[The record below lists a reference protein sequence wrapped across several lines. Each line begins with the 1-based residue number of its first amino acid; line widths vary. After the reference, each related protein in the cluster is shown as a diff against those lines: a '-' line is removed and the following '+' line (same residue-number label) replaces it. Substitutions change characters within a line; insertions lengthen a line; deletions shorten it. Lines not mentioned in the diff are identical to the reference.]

1 MRPDRELLW
10 TLAELG
16 ISGAPGL
23 RRWIIGRQ
31 DTATLYVWRVQATTL
46 VEEITDVLEAR
57 RRSESGEENYPHDS
71 M

>member
-1 MRPDRELLW
+1 MRPDRALVW

-16 ISGAPGL
+16 MSGAPGL
-23 RRWIIGRQ
+23 RRWIIAHQ

-46 VEEITDVLEAR
+46 VEEITDVLDAR
-57 RRSESGEENYPHDS
+57 EGDENYPHDS

>member
-1 MRPDRELLW
+1 MRSERELVW
-10 TLAELG
+10 KLAGLG

-23 RRWIIGRQ
+23 RRWIIGHQ

-46 VEEITDVLEAR
+46 VEEITDVLDA
-57 RRSESGEENYPHDS
+57 RRSEAGDENYPHNS

>member
-1 MRPDRELLW
+1 MRRYRELLW

-23 RRWIIGRQ
+23 RRGIIAHQ
-31 DTATLYVWRVQATTL
+31 DTATLYVWRVQASTL
-46 VEEITDVLEAR
+46 VEEITDVLDAR
-57 RRSESGEENYPHDS
+57 EGEENYPHDS